1 MPQKQLSRGV
11 LMKRCSEIM
20 EQFSRRTSKA
30 KSDFNKIAKLVGCFC
45 TPPLYDLYMPIYIC
59 IISFM
64 INDEKCKINVPEK
77 YIVMAFLSS
86 FFV

>member
-20 EQFSRRTSKA
+20 QQFSRRTSKT
-30 KSDFNKIAKLVGCFC
+30 KSESWWVVSVRLPCMTYIC
-45 TPPLYDLYMPIYIC
+45 LYMR

-64 INDEKCKINVPEK
+64 INDEKCKINVAEK